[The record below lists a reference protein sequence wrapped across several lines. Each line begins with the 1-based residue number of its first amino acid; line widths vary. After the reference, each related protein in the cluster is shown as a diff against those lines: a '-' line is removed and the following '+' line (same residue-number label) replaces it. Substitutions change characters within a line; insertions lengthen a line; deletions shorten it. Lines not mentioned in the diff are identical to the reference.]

1 MNKKVAIIR
10 HAKSAWD
17 YGIKDHERPLADRGI
32 KDAHLVSS
40 TLKGAFHPDLILASD
55 ANRARSTASIFISN
69 LGMDAKKIHLNR
81 DLYDFSG
88 ENLIEV
94 IKNCDDIYNDLL
106 IFGHN
111 HALTFFVNKFG
122 DTYIDNVPTSG
133 VVIIEFD
140 IQHWW
145 NLKKG
150 KTIKTIFP
158 KHLRK

>member
-1 MNKKVAIIR
+1 MNKKLAIFR
-10 HAKSAWD
+10 HAKSSWD
-17 YGIKDHERPLADRGI
+17 DNVNDHERPLTDRGI
-32 KDAHLVSS
+32 QDVHLVSS
-40 TLKGAFHPDLILASD
+40 ILKGEFHPDLILSSD
-55 ANRARSTASIFISN
+55 ATRARSTASIFTSN
-69 LGMDAKKIHLNR
+69 LGIDVKKILLNR

-88 ENLIEV
+88 ENLTEV